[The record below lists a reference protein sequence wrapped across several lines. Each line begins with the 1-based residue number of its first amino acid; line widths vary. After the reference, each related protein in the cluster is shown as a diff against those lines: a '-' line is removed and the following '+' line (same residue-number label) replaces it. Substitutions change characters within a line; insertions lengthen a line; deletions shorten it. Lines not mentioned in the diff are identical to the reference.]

1 MYSIKLNDGS
11 SAWQKDCQFEK
22 YRQLRGAFFL
32 PAVFPQKTRLLC
44 GHCFFKTPLASWQ
57 HLTRLK
63 MAQYL
68 IAFRPH
74 LTKKFLSRTHIENPN
89 MREIIFSALHFGK
102 GGGWLFST
110 YKYIG
115 VTRFLKDLAGR
126 KSMLVKV
133 LFYPYRF
140 QALTDIMTNNL
151 KRCDGYWL
159 LLCLSWFL
167 YNYEL

>member
-44 GHCFFKTPLASWQ
+44 GHCFFKTPLASRQ

-74 LTKKFLSRTHIENPN
+74 PIKKLVSRTDNERPN
-89 MREIIFSALHFGK
+89 VREIKFSALHFVGPIVSR
-102 GGGWLFST
+102 LQIHRSHR
-110 YKYIG
+110 I
-115 VTRFLKDLAGR
+115 
-126 KSMLVKV
+126 S
-133 LFYPYRF
+133 
-140 QALTDIMTNNL
+140 
-151 KRCDGYWL
+151 
-159 LLCLSWFL
+159 
-167 YNYEL
+167 